1 MTAFLASF
9 RFLAGAIAGLLGS
22 EAIEDALSP
31 SDEMPKQSNFSRIA
45 IAITT
50 GVIVAIFIEFLK
62 KRKIL

>member
-1 MTAFLASF
+1 MTAFLTSF

-31 SDEMPKQSNFSRIA
+31 SDDTPKQSNFSRIA

-50 GVIVAIFIEFLK
+50 GIVVAIFIEFLK